1 MKIDSA
7 RQCEGTRYD
16 CDDVNDLRQCD
27 GRFFVLYRWVTG
39 IVIILSIVCSLAR
52 SLILTFSCL
61 TFTPGRQNNA
71 HKSSPL
77 HSRSNNNT
85 AVDSALLP
93 QTSSIA
99 VTK

>member
-7 RQCEGTRYD
+7 RKCEGTRYD

-27 GRFFVLYRWVTG
+27 GCFFALYRWVTG
-39 IVIILSIVCSLAR
+39 IVIILSIVCSLAH

-61 TFTPGRQNNA
+61 TFTPGQNNA

-77 HSRSNNNT
+77 HHRSNNNT

-99 VTK
+99 VIK